1 MILYR
6 LTCARE
12 HEFESWFRDSA
23 AYDGQ
28 RAAGF
33 VTCPVCGSPD
43 VDKALMAPALGR
55 GTRKGAPAVP
65 EPAAPESVTRE
76 PVAPPA
82 SATLPAPAPPAQ
94 MALMSEKEQQLR
106 AMLRAVRAHVEAHS
120 DYVGEDFATLARRM
134 HEGEEEARA
143 IHGEA
148 SADEVRALIE
158 DEIEVLPLPVLPD
171 ERN

>member
-6 LTCARE
+6 LACARE
-12 HEFESWFRDSA
+12 HAFESWFRDSA

-28 RAAGF
+28 RAAGL

-55 GTRKGAPAVP
+55 GARRQEA
-65 EPAAPESVTRE
+65 EPAAVEAA
-76 PVAPPA
+76 PVPAAPA
-82 SATLPAPAPPAQ
+82 SQPV
-94 MALMSEKEQQLR
+94 ALMSEKEQQLR
-106 AMLRAVRAHVEAHS
+106 AMIRAVRAHVEAHS

-148 SADEVRALIE
+148 NADEVRALIE
-158 DEIEVLPLPVLPD
+158 DEIEILPLPVLPD
-171 ERN
+171 DRN

>member
-6 LTCARE
+6 LCCARE

-28 RAAGF
+28 RAAGL
-33 VTCPVCGSPD
+33 VACPVCGSPD

-55 GTRKGAPAVP
+55 GTRKQEAIAEVAAEPAGPAAAPVP
-65 EPAAPESVTRE
+65 VPPPAAP
-76 PVAPPA
+76 
-82 SATLPAPAPPAQ
+82 Q

-106 AMLRAVRAHVEAHS
+106 AMIRAVRAHVEANS
-120 DYVGEDFATLARRM
+120 DYVGDNFATLARRM

-143 IHGEA
+143 IYGEA
-148 SADEVRALIE
+148 DPDEVRALIE